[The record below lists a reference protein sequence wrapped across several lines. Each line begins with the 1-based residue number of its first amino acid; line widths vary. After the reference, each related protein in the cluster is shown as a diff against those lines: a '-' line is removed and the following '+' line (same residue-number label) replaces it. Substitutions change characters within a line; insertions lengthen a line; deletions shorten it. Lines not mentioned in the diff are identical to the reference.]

1 MKYFFTNLI
10 IAACAI
16 TMWSC
21 NHNSNNSQ
29 AQIPIDDEPIVKE
42 AGKIIEF
49 PEKSTQI
56 KIFATEIVKRQSG
69 TINFSAPATVV
80 GRVHKSDDPANGNII
95 LFYTTDLTNVYSTY
109 LQNQTLK
116 KTAKINFDRVN
127 DLFKHG
133 ATTGKELNDASSEL
147 LNIQTSLA
155 GNEATLRESGLSP
168 ENLNTSQI
176 GTTWLI
182 CDLPESELNLIK
194 KGQRQNLTFP
204 SFPNETFSAN
214 VDIIADVM
222 DAQTRKI
229 RIRLSMLDK
238 SDKIRPGM
246 FAEVSFESTHKGIMV
261 SAQSV
266 ISANARYYVFVKKSA
281 NTFERRE
288 VKPSTENDGLIEIA
302 NGLNEGEEIVSSN
315 VYLLKGIDLGI

>member
-1 MKYFFTNLI
+1 MKHLFSKLTIIIYLI
-10 IAACAI
+10 AFWGCVQNYQNTEVQDPTEA
-16 TMWSC
+16 
-21 NHNSNNSQ
+21 
-29 AQIPIDDEPIVKE
+29 EPVVKE

-56 KIFATEIVKRQSG
+56 KIFATEIVKRQIG

-133 ATTGKELNDASSEL
+133 ATTGKDLNDASSEL

-194 KGQRQNLTFP
+194 KGQRQNKNGRHSLEWRTLDVTTG
-204 SFPNETFSAN
+204 SF
-214 VDIIADVM
+214 
-222 DAQTRKI
+222 
-229 RIRLSMLDK
+229 
-238 SDKIRPGM
+238 
-246 FAEVSFESTHKGIMV
+246 
-261 SAQSV
+261 
-266 ISANARYYVFVKKSA
+266 
-281 NTFERRE
+281 
-288 VKPSTENDGLIEIA
+288 
-302 NGLNEGEEIVSSN
+302 
-315 VYLLKGIDLGI
+315 